1 MIGLKLLITSN
12 DHQHYDRTGVI
23 VAATKDGR
31 HQVRIPNERGAIV
44 TYVKE
49 GEWKPTKRQ

>member
-1 MIGLKLLITSN
+1 MIGLRILITSN
-12 DHQHYDRTGVI
+12 SHQHYDRTGVI
-23 VAATKDGR
+23 VARVPGGD

-49 GEWKPTKRQ
+49 GQWKPTKRQ